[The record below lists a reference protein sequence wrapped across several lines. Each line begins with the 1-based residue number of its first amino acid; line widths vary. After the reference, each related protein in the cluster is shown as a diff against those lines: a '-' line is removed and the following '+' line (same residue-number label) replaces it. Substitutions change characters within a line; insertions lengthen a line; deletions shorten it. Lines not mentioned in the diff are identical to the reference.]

1 MENVDLG
8 TILYVDVDVNVECD
22 SNVDC
27 VIYVDTDISVD
38 CFKKNI
44 PDTKNHEIMI
54 KPRMPML
61 WFGRNFQHF

>member
-38 CFKKNI
+38 CFKKKI
-44 PDTKNHEIMI
+44 LISKIL
-54 KPRMPML
+54 KL
-61 WFGRNFQHF
+61 W

>member
-8 TILYVDVDVNVECD
+8 TILYVGVKFDVDVNVECD
-22 SNVDC
+22 IN
-27 VIYVDTDISVD
+27 VDTDISVD